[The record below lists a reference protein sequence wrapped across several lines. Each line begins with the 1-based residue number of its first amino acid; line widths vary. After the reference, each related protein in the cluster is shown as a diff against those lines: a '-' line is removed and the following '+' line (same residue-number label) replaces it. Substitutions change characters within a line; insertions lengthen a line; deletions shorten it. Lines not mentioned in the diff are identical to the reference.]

1 MPPAQRKM
9 VEKMMRPQMEMMQQS
24 LGGGKMEI
32 VTTVKQVKVN
42 SGLSDDLF
50 DRSKLRQFRL
60 K

>member
-1 MPPAQRKM
+1 
-9 VEKMMRPQMEMMQQS
+9 MRPQMEMMQQS